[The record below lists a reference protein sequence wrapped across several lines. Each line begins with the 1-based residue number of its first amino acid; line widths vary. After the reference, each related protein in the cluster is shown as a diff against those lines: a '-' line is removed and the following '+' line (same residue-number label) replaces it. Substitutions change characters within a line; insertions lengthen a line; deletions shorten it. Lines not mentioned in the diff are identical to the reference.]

1 MLDKKTP
8 SEDARITT
16 DLAKLNESSSAGLIN
31 DLLGPSTK
39 ALGKFYGEKI
49 EAYLDKKRK
58 RNVGLL
64 ISRFE
69 EKKPS
74 ITIDATPRIADRVQ
88 EWSKE
93 PIITI
98 FG

>member
-31 DLLGPSTK
+31 DLLGPSTR

-49 EAYLDKKRK
+49 EAYLDKKRR

-64 ISRFE
+64 VNRVE
-69 EKKPS
+69 EKKPG
-74 ITIDATPRIADRVQ
+74 ITIDATSRIADHVQ
-88 EWSKE
+88 EWSKVSVV
-93 PIITI
+93 I
-98 FG
+98 